1 MRIRDRP
8 EPRVPPGTRDG
19 GREEGRINSH
29 LAAPSLASTP
39 YNFSLFTF
47 RDRLRSRVLTPPPS
61 SPSLPPSSL
70 QIFTKLSFP
79 PDQADYRLC
88 DVEAAVD
95 AALFRLRA
103 PQLDLIQL
111 HWWDFDDPRYLDV
124 LFHLEELKLKGKVR
138 HIGVTNFGA
147 SPLQRAIES
156 GVRIVSNQVQYSL
169 IDQRVRTVKLR
180 ARLEGG
186 QEEEEAMEDEDGKKD
201 EDDPSRGA
209 RARPMI
215 SLADVCVRQNV
226 SLLCYGTLLGGFL
239 SERWIGVPEPDPRAF
254 TSTSEEKYWEILR
267 TWGSWENFQMLLL
280 ELRAIARKHRASVAL
295 VALRWVLDQPGVGS
309 VIVGTRLGYIDH
321 LEENK
326 NVLKLA
332 LTAQDRENLERAVRE
347 GGREMGDVVGDVGV
361 EYKRAVMEVEEK
373 YVQRSDREY

>member
-1 MRIRDRP
+1 MVRDM
-8 EPRVPPGTRDG
+8 VKRDG
-19 GREEGRINSH
+19 YTTFDV
-29 LAAPSLASTP
+29 APFYGQVERWLGEVRMKIEDPMELEA
-39 YNFSLFTF
+39 YK
-47 RDRLRSRVLTPPPS
+47 
-61 SPSLPPSSL
+61 
-70 QIFTKLSFP
+70 IFTKLSFP
-79 PDQADYRLC
+79 PDQATYRLS

-95 AALFRLRA
+95 AALFRLRV

-124 LFHLEELKLKGKVR
+124 LFHLEELKSKGKIS

-147 SPLQRAIES
+147 LPLQKAIEN

-169 IDQRVRTVKLR
+169 IDQRVKTVKHR

-186 QEEEEAMEDEDGKKD
+186 VEEEEAMKEEDGKKD
-201 EDDPSRGA
+201 EDDPSRRTGT
-209 RARPMI
+209 RPMF
-215 SLADVCVRQNV
+215 SLADVCVQHNV
-226 SLLCYGTLLGGFL
+226 SLLCYGALLGGFL

-280 ELRAIARKHRASVAL
+280 ELRAVARKHRSSVAV

-309 VIVGTRLGYIDH
+309 VIVGTRIGYIDH
-321 LEENK
+321 LQMNK
-326 NVLKLA
+326 NVLKLV
-332 LTAQDRENLERAVRE
+332 LTGQDRENLERAVRE
-347 GGREMGDVVGDVGV
+347 GGREMGKEVGDVGV

-373 YVQRSDREY
+373 YARRSDREY